1 MNPVGYYRVNVSIN
15 AFIKELFVSLLQVM
29 SYSLFIFEQASV
41 PKDTIPYVIVGQGA
55 INVLA
60 TIVAVSTCL
69 SVYCNRI

>member
-1 MNPVGYYRVNVSIN
+1 
-15 AFIKELFVSLLQVM
+15 M

-60 TIVAVSTCL
+60 TIVAVSNSFLTV
-69 SVYCNRI
+69 SNKHKNIKRIFDECSCFICCIKQVGEKR